1 MQIVIYNQPT
11 MNFPQNKNKITQSI
25 EFVKS
30 LVSKQ
35 PLLFLFGTI
44 TLIAGYVYRDFIS
57 LQYSFIFRDVGCD
70 TITTFY
76 PQLICISD
84 YIRHSGIPSWSF
96 EQGLGQNMFPF
107 SLGEPFNVILY
118 LVGKS
123 AIPYTIVFVE
133 LLKIFLISFFSYL
146 FFQKLKLSKYVSI
159 IGACMVSFCGFVV
172 LGGTWYI
179 FSTEALYFVLL
190 LYGFE
195 CLYQNSKSYVFPLA
209 IFLISSYQPFHL
221 FLFGCFLILFAT
233 LRMTT
238 DNDFTFQ
245 KFKSLCIRF
254 SILGIIGLGLSAIF
268 LLPEINQLLHSP
280 RVGGNVSRF
289 SKLMNTGMQHASK
302 TQYGTTL
309 ARFFS
314 SDMLGSGPAYR
325 GWRNYLE
332 APLFYMSLPLLL
344 LLPQAFF
351 NVSTKKKIVYAL
363 LITFLILT
371 INFPLLRHSF
381 WLFSGDYYRFY
392 SFGIMFLLLIIT
404 LLTFNNILQ
413 NVKINIITLIATL
426 IVLIFAISITSKLNV
441 TPVKSITSTV
451 IILLC
456 VYTVFCIF
464 LNYKKTQLTGKI
476 LLYVTLCFELGYMA
490 SKTVNDRIRITT
502 IEFKQDKGY
511 NDHTNAA
518 INYLKETDKSFYR
531 VYKIYFSERT
541 SLYTSLNESKV
552 QHFYGGTSYSSFNQL
567 QYVSFFQET
576 GAISKT
582 KETESRW
589 CIGYRNRPILQ
600 LLCNVKYIITRCPVS
615 PFIAQMSDSLT
626 TIKNITIRKSKY
638 YIPLGICYDRYM
650 LKADYEKLSIVA
662 RDNALLKCIIV
673 EKANKLTKGLTKLD
687 SNSIP
692 KTLNINQLKIDVES
706 RKKDTLAISYHS
718 NTLIKG
724 HISVASKKVLF
735 FAIPNDEGW
744 HVKVDG
750 KKQKTTTV
758 MGGMMAIELQKGKH
772 KVQLEYIR
780 PFFKLGIIIS
790 LCFLILLIG
799 ILVRNK
805 TNLHA

>member
-1 MQIVIYNQPT
+1 MQIVIYNQPS
-11 MNFPQNKNKITQSI
+11 MNFPQNKNRITQSI
-25 EFVKS
+25 EFIKN
-30 LVSKQ
+30 LVSKHSL
-35 PLLFLFGTI
+35 PFLFI
-44 TLIAGYVYRDFIS
+44 SISLIAGIVYRDFIT
-57 LQYSFIFRDVGCD
+57 LKYSFIFRDVGCD

-76 PQLICISD
+76 PQLVCISD
-84 YIRHSGIPSWSF
+84 YLRNSGIPSWSF

-107 SLGEPFNVILY
+107 SMGEPFNDILY
-118 LVGKS
+118 LAGKS
-123 AIPYTIVFVE
+123 AIPYTIVFIE
-133 LLKIFLISFFSYL
+133 LLKIFLIALFSYL

-159 IGACMVSFCGFVV
+159 FGASMVSFCGFVV

-179 FSTEALYFVLL
+179 FSTEALYFILL

-195 CLYQNSKSYVFPLA
+195 CLYQNCKLYIFPLA
-209 IFLISSYQPFHL
+209 IFLIASYQPFNL
-221 FLFGCFLILFAT
+221 FLFGCFLTLYAIL
-233 LRMTT
+233 RITT
-238 DNDFTFQ
+238 DDDFTFS
-245 KFKSLCIRF
+245 KFKGLFIKF
-254 SILGIIGLGLSAIF
+254 SILGIIGLGLSAVF

-302 TQYGTTL
+302 TQYGTML
-309 ARFFS
+309 ARLFS

-351 NVSTKKKIVYAL
+351 NVSTKKKIVYAFL
-363 LITFLILT
+363 FTFLILT
-371 INFPLLRHSF
+371 INFPLLRYSF

-392 SFGIMFLLLIIT
+392 SFGIMFLILIIT
-404 LLTFNNILQ
+404 LFSLNNILQ
-413 NVKINIITLIATL
+413 KAKINITTLVITLL
-426 IVLIFAISITSKLNV
+426 VLIFAISITSKLNV
-441 TPVKSITSTV
+441 TPIKTIKSTV

-456 VYTVFCIF
+456 IYTTFCIF
-464 LNYKKTQLTGKI
+464 LNYKKTQFAGKI
-476 LLYVTLCFELGYMA
+476 LLFITLCFELGYMA
-490 SKTVNDRIRITT
+490 SKTVNDRIRISTE
-502 IEFKQDKGY
+502 EFKQNKGY

-518 INYLKETDKSFYR
+518 INYLKRTDKSFYR

-552 QHFYGGTSYSSFNQL
+552 QHFNGGTSYSSFNQL

-600 LLCNVKYIITRCPVS
+600 LLCNVKYVITRCPVS

-626 TIKNITIRKSKY
+626 TIKNITIRKSKF
-638 YIPLGICYDRYM
+638 YIPLGITYDSYM
-650 LKADYEKLSIVA
+650 LKADYEKLSIVT

-673 EKANKLTKGLTKLD
+673 DKANKLTKGLTKLD

-692 KTLNINQLKIDVES
+692 KTLNINQLKIDIEN
-706 RKKDTLAISYHS
+706 RKKDTLAINYQS

-724 HISVASKKVLF
+724 KISVSSKKVLF

-744 HVKVDG
+744 HVKIDG

-758 MGGMMAIELQKGKH
+758 MGGMMAVELQKGKH

-780 PFFKLGIIIS
+780 PFLKLGIILT
-790 LCFLILLIG
+790 LCFLILSVILF
-799 ILVRNK
+799 ILVK
-805 TNLHA
+805 SLK

>member
-1 MQIVIYNQPT
+1 MYNQPS
-11 MNFPQNKNKITQSI
+11 MNFSHNKNRITQTI
-25 EFVKS
+25 EFIKS
-30 LVSKQ
+30 LVSKH
-35 PLLFLFGTI
+35 PLVFLFFTI

-76 PQLICISD
+76 PQLVCISD
-84 YIRHSGIPSWSF
+84 YLRNYGIPSWSF

-107 SLGEPFNVILY
+107 SMGEPFNVLLY

-123 AIPYTIVFVE
+123 AISYSIVFVE
-133 LLKIFLISFFSYL
+133 LLKIFLIAFFSYL

-179 FSTEALYFVLL
+179 FSTEALYFVFL

-195 CLYQNSKSYVFPLA
+195 CLYQNKNWYIFPIA
-209 IFLISSYQPFHL
+209 IFLIASYQPFNV
-221 FLFGCFLILFAT
+221 FLFGCFLILFAAM
-233 LRMTT
+233 RMAID
-238 DNDFTFQ
+238 DNFTVY
-245 KFKSLCIRF
+245 KFKSLLIKFC
-254 SILGIIGLGLSAIF
+254 ILGIIGLGLSAVF

-289 SKLMNTGMQHASK
+289 SKLMNTGLQHASK

-309 ARFFS
+309 ARLFS
-314 SDMLGSGPAYR
+314 SDMLGSGPEYR

-351 NVSTKKKIVYAL
+351 NVNARKKIVYAL
-363 LITFLILT
+363 LITFLLVT
-371 INFPLLRHSF
+371 INFPLLRYSF

-392 SFGIMFLLLIIT
+392 SFGIMFLFLTIT
-404 LLTFNNILQ
+404 LISFNNILQ
-413 NVKINIITLIATL
+413 NIKINIVTLIATL
-426 IVLIFAISITSKLNV
+426 FVLIFAITITSKLNV
-441 TPVKSITSTV
+441 TPIQSTKSTV
-451 IILLC
+451 IVLLC
-456 VYTVFCIF
+456 IYTLFCIL
-464 LNYKKTQLTGKI
+464 LNYKRTQFAGKI
-476 LLYVTLCFELGYMA
+476 LLFTTLCFELGYMA
-490 SKTVNDRIRITT
+490 NKTVNNRIRIKNE
-502 IEFKQDKGY
+502 EFKQDKGY

-518 INYLKETDKSFYR
+518 IQYLKEKDKSFYR

-541 SLYTSLNESKV
+541 NLYTSLNESKV
-552 QHFYGGTSYSSFNQL
+552 QHFNGGTSYSSFNQL
-567 QYVSFFQET
+567 QYVSFFQEM

-615 PFIAQMSDSLT
+615 PFITQMSDSLT
-626 TIKNITIRKSKY
+626 TIKNITIRKNKFFM
-638 YIPLGICYDRYM
+638 PLGITYDSYM
-650 LKADYEKLSIVA
+650 LKADYEKLSIIK

-673 EKANKLTKGLTKLD
+673 DTANKLTNGFTKLD
-687 SNSIP
+687 SNSILN
-692 KTLNINQLKIDVES
+692 TLNINQLKIDVDN
-706 RKKDTLAISYHS
+706 RKKDTLAIHYQS

-724 HISVASKKVLF
+724 TISVATKKILF

-744 HVKVDG
+744 HVTVDE

-758 MGGMMAIELQKGKH
+758 MGGLMAIELQKGKH
-772 KVQLEYIR
+772 MVQLEYIK
-780 PFFKLGIIIS
+780 PFFNIGIIIS
-790 LCFLILLIG
+790 LCFLFIFIALILIPKRKLQK
-799 ILVRNK
+799 V
-805 TNLHA
+805 